1 MPKKYA
7 ADAPE
12 QQQHPSPSAITGSLT
27 VESGAVEM
35 QAMNAFHEHPYAPPV
50 PQQPSCTTTIT
61 LPSGISVNVPK
72 D

>member
-12 QQQHPSPSAITGSLT
+12 QHQYPCPSAIAGSPT
-27 VESGAVEM
+27 VNSGAVGM
-35 QAMNAFHEHPYAPPV
+35 QAMNVFHEHPYAPPV